1 MITPPRMGPK
11 IGARS
16 TGSPRTASAR
26 PTCCG
31 PARCATSVNPI
42 GSSMT
47 PPRACSTRKAINSPA
62 VSTARTGTSR
72 HRRARS
78 PRPRRL
84 GAAALGDPSRQGS
97 GPPARR
103 GSDPGAARRSA
114 ERRAQRVALRTRQM
128 RETPEH
134 RRAQRMQARECEL
147 HLGLDTRRPDDPASL
162 RGGRQVPKQGGLVD
176 SRLAAENPPA
186 ALARALPRRVA
197 PARRARGHDRANPTA
212 SMPQAPRG
220 TLPLDRKRRGS
231 SVGTVLSS
239 RG

>member
-1 MITPPRMGPK
+1 MITSPRMGPRSAP
-11 IGARS
+11 GAPAARGRRAPADLLRS
-16 TGSPRTASAR
+16 RALRDEREPDR
-26 PTCCG
+26 
-31 PARCATSVNPI
+31 
-42 GSSMT
+42 SSMT
-47 PPRACSTRKAINSPA
+47 PPRACSTRKAISSPA

-84 GAAALGDPSRQGS
+84 GAAALGGPSRQGS

-186 ALARALPRRVA
+186 ALARAHSRDESLQHVALAGTTEQTRPRACRRRPAA
-197 PARRARGHDRANPTA
+197 PCPSIARGVAVRSA
-212 SMPQAPRG
+212 
-220 TLPLDRKRRGS
+220 LC
-231 SVGTVLSS
+231 
-239 RG
+239 